1 MRHDIFV
8 PRISESA
15 EEGVLVTWFVEPGAW
30 VREGDLVAEVQ
41 VEKTSAEVRA
51 PARGTIAELLVEPGA
66 VIVQGQPIA
75 ALDAAEEPVEPA
87 GTPSRPGPAAEGAPV
102 SAPAGAGPAGSAS
115 ASPQEAPVPASP
127 AARRL
132 AVELGVHLASISGT
146 GPAGRIV
153 ETDVRAAAGEGRGA
167 GLVALTPMRRA
178 IAERMRRGLL
188 ETAQLTITA
197 EADVTALADE
207 LAASSAR
214 SGQRATYTAAIVRA
228 SALALRD
235 HPRVGAS
242 WADEGLRLPERINI
256 GVAVALD
263 DGLVVP
269 VVRDAATKN
278 LEQLD
283 GEIAALAERARTAH
297 LTEDETLGAVL
308 SVTNLGAYRIDAF
321 TPLLNPPQAATL
333 GLGRARP
340 RPAVIDGTIAVRT
353 LVVLSLTF
361 DHRVLDGAPAAAF
374 LDAVVAALEDPGR
387 LL

>member
-1 MRHDIFV
+1 MRRDIIV
-8 PRISESA
+8 PRVSESA
-15 EEGVLVTWFVEPGAW
+15 EEGVLVTWFVEPGARI
-30 VREGDLVAEVQ
+30 REGDLVAEVQ

-51 PARGTIAELLVEPGA
+51 PANGRIAELLVEPGA

-75 ALDAAEEPVEPA
+75 TLDAVEKPVEPVP
-87 GTPSRPGPAAEGAPV
+87 TPSTPESAAAGAPV
-102 SAPAGAGPAGSAS
+102 SAPAVAAN
-115 ASPQEAPVPASP
+115 APVGEPVAASP

-132 AVELGVHLASISGT
+132 ALELGVDLASIAGT
-146 GPAGRIV
+146 GPAGRII
-153 ETDVRAAAGEGRGA
+153 EADVRAAAGEGSRA

-178 IAERMRRGLL
+178 IADRMRRGLL
-188 ETAQLTITA
+188 EAAQLTITA

-235 HPRVGAS
+235 HPRVGAA
-242 WADEGLRLPERINI
+242 WTDEGLRLPERIDI

-263 DGLVVP
+263 DGLIVP
-269 VVRDAATKN
+269 VVRNAATKS

-283 GEIAALAERARTAH
+283 GEIADLAERARTAH
-297 LTEDETLGAVL
+297 LAEEETRGAVF

-333 GLGRARP
+333 GLGRARR
-340 RPAVIDGTIAVRT
+340 RPAVVDGTIAVRT

-374 LDAVVAALEDPGR
+374 LDAVITALEDPGR

>member
-1 MRHDIFV
+1 MRHDILA
-8 PRISESA
+8 PRISETA
-15 EEGVLVTWFVEPGAW
+15 EEGILVTWFVEPGARI
-30 VREGDLVAEVQ
+30 REGDLVAEVQ

-51 PARGTIAELLVEPGA
+51 PAHGTIAELLVEPGA
-66 VIVQGQPIA
+66 VIVQGRPIA
-75 ALDAAEEPVEPA
+75 TLNAVEGLVEPVHTPTLMSPEPPAA
-87 GTPSRPGPAAEGAPV
+87 GTPA
-102 SAPAGAGPAGSAS
+102 SAPAAAAAPAGR
-115 ASPQEAPVPASP
+115 PVAASP

-132 AVELGVHLASISGT
+132 ALELGVDLTSIAGT
-146 GPAGRIV
+146 GPDGRIV
-153 ETDVRAAAGEGRGA
+153 EANVRAAAGEASSA

-188 ETAQLTITA
+188 EAAQLTITA

-228 SALALRD
+228 SALALRH
-235 HPRVGAS
+235 HPRAGAE
-242 WADEGLRLPERINI
+242 WTGEGIRLPERIDI

-269 VVRDAATKN
+269 VVRDAATKS

-283 GEIAALAERARTAH
+283 AEVADLARRARTAQ
-297 LTEDETLGAVL
+297 LSEDETLGAVF
-308 SVTNLGAYRIDAF
+308 SVTNLGSYRVDAF
-321 TPLLNPPQAATL
+321 TPLLNPPQAAIL
-333 GLGRARP
+333 GIGRARP
-340 RPAVIDGTIAVRT
+340 RPAVVDGTIVVRT

-374 LDAVVAALEDPGR
+374 LDAVVTALEDPGP

>member
-1 MRHDIFV
+1 MRHDILA

-15 EEGVLVTWFVEPGAW
+15 DEGVLVTWFVEPGARI
-30 VREGDLVAEVQ
+30 REGDLVAEVQ

-51 PARGTIAELLVEPGA
+51 PASGRIAELLVEPGA
-66 VIVQGQPIA
+66 VIVQGHPIA
-75 ALDAAEEPVEPA
+75 TLDAVERLAEPVQ
-87 GTPSRPGPAAEGAPV
+87 TPSTPESVAAGAPV
-102 SAPAGAGPAGSAS
+102 SAPAVAA
-115 ASPQEAPVPASP
+115 APVGQPLAASP

-132 AVELGVHLASISGT
+132 ALELGVDLASIAGT
-146 GPAGRIV
+146 GPGGRII
-153 ETDVRAAAGEGRGA
+153 EADVRAAAGEGSPV

-188 ETAQLTITA
+188 EAAQLTITA

-214 SGQRATYTAAIVRA
+214 SGRRATYTAAIVRA

-235 HPRVGAS
+235 HPRAGAA
-242 WADEGLRLPERINI
+242 WTDEGLRLPERIDI

-269 VVRDAATKN
+269 VVRNATTKT
-278 LEQLD
+278 LEHLD
-283 GEIAALAERARTAH
+283 GEIADLAERARTAH
-297 LTEDETLGAVL
+297 LTEEETRGAVF
-308 SVTNLGAYRIDAF
+308 SVTNLGGYRIDAF

-333 GLGRARP
+333 GIGRARR
-340 RPAVIDGTIAVRT
+340 RPAVVDGAIAVRT

-374 LDAVVAALEDPGR
+374 LDAVITALEDPGR
-387 LL
+387 LF

>member
-1 MRHDIFV
+1 MRQDIIV
-8 PRISESA
+8 PRVSEST
-15 EEGVLVTWFVEPGAW
+15 EEGVLVTWFVEPGARI
-30 VREGDLVAEVQ
+30 REGDLVAEVQ

-51 PARGTIAELLVEPGA
+51 PANGRIAELLVEPGA

-75 ALDAAEEPVEPA
+75 TLDAVEKLVEPVQ
-87 GTPSRPGPAAEGAPV
+87 TPSTPESAAAGAPV
-102 SAPAGAGPAGSAS
+102 SAPAVAAN
-115 ASPQEAPVPASP
+115 APVGQPVAASP

-132 AVELGVHLASISGT
+132 ALELGVDLASIAGT
-146 GPAGRIV
+146 GPAGRII
-153 ETDVRAAAGEGRGA
+153 EADVRAAAGEGSRA

-178 IAERMRRGLL
+178 IADRMRRGLL
-188 ETAQLTITA
+188 EAAQLTITA

-235 HPRVGAS
+235 HPRVGAA
-242 WADEGLRLPERINI
+242 WTDEGIRLPERIDI

-269 VVRDAATKN
+269 VVRNAATKS

-283 GEIAALAERARTAH
+283 GEIADLAKRARTAH
-297 LTEDETLGAVL
+297 LSEDETRGAVF

-321 TPLLNPPQAATL
+321 TPLLSPPQAATL
-333 GLGRARP
+333 GLGRARR
-340 RPAVIDGTIAVRT
+340 RPAVVDGTIAVRT

-374 LDAVVAALEDPGR
+374 LDAVITALEDPGR
-387 LL
+387 LF

>member
-1 MRHDIFV
+1 MRHDILA
-8 PRISESA
+8 PRISDSSD
-15 EEGVLVTWFVEPGAW
+15 EGVLVTWFVEPGAR

-51 PARGTIAELLVEPGA
+51 SAGGMVAELLVGTGA

-75 ALDAAEEPVEPA
+75 TLDTMEAAA
-87 GTPSRPGPAAEGAPV
+87 GPIQTPSTSASATAGATAGAAV
-102 SAPAGAGPAGSAS
+102 SSAAVAAAPAGR
-115 ASPQEAPVPASP
+115 PVTASP

-132 AVELGVHLASISGT
+132 AGELGVELASIAGT

-153 ETDVRAAAGEGRGA
+153 ESDIRAAAGEAPRA
-167 GLVALTPMRRA
+167 GLVALTRMRRT
-178 IAERMRRGLL
+178 IADRMRRGLL
-188 ETAQLTITA
+188 EAAQLTITA
-197 EADVTALADE
+197 EADVTALTGE
-207 LAASSAR
+207 LAASGAR

-235 HPRVGAS
+235 HPRAGAT
-242 WADEGLRLPERINI
+242 WTDEGLRLPERIDI

-269 VVRDAATKN
+269 VVRNAAAKS
-278 LEQLD
+278 LQQLD
-283 GEIAALAERARTAH
+283 AEIAELAGRARAAR
-297 LTEDETLGAVL
+297 LTEDETRGGVF
-308 SVTNLGAYRIDAF
+308 SVTNLGGYRIDAF
-321 TPLLNPPQAATL
+321 TPLLDPPQAAIL

-340 RPAVIDGTIAVRT
+340 RPAVVDGTIAVRT

-374 LDAVVAALEDPGR
+374 LDAVITALEDPGR
-387 LL
+387 LF

>member
-1 MRHDIFV
+1 MRQDIIV
-8 PRISESA
+8 PRVSETT
-15 EEGVLVTWFVEPGAW
+15 EEGVLVTWFVESGAR

-41 VEKTSAEVRA
+41 VEKTSAEIRA
-51 PARGTIAELLVEPGA
+51 PADGRIAELLVEPGA
-66 VIVQGQPIA
+66 VIVQGHPIA
-75 ALDAAEEPVEPA
+75 SLDAGEGLVEPVQA
-87 GTPSRPGPAAEGAPV
+87 PSTAESAAADAPV
-102 SAPAGAGPAGSAS
+102 SVTAVAANAPAG
-115 ASPQEAPVPASP
+115 QPVAASP

-132 AVELGVHLASISGT
+132 ALELGVDLASIAGT

-153 ETDVRAAAGEGRGA
+153 EADVRAAAGEGSRA

-178 IAERMRRGLL
+178 IADRMRRGLL
-188 ETAQLTITA
+188 EAAQLTITA
-197 EADVTALADE
+197 EADVTDLADE

-228 SALALRD
+228 TALALRD
-235 HPRVGAS
+235 HPRVGAT
-242 WADEGLRLPERINI
+242 WTDEGLRLPELIDI

-269 VVRDAATKN
+269 VVRNAATKS

-283 GEIAALAERARTAH
+283 GEIADLARRARIAL
-297 LTEDETLGAVL
+297 LTEDETQGAVF
-308 SVTNLGAYRIDAF
+308 SVTNLGANRIDAF
-321 TPLLNPPQAATL
+321 TPLLNPPQTATL
-333 GLGRARP
+333 GLGRARQ
-340 RPAVIDGTIAVRT
+340 RPAVVDGTIAVRT

-374 LDAVVAALEDPGR
+374 LDAVITALEEPGR

>member
-1 MRHDIFV
+1 MRHDIIV

-15 EEGVLVTWFVEPGAW
+15 EEGVLVTWFVEPGARI
-30 VREGDLVAEVQ
+30 REGDLVAEVQ

-51 PARGTIAELLVEPGA
+51 PANGTIAELLVEPGA
-66 VIVQGQPIA
+66 VIVQGHPIA
-75 ALDAAEEPVEPA
+75 TLDAVEKLVEPVQ
-87 GTPSRPGPAAEGAPV
+87 TPSTLESAGAGAPV
-102 SAPAGAGPAGSAS
+102 SAPAVAAN
-115 ASPQEAPVPASP
+115 APVGQPVAASP

-132 AVELGVHLASISGT
+132 ALELGVDLASITGT
-146 GPAGRIV
+146 GPAGRII
-153 ETDVRAAAGEGRGA
+153 EADVRAAAGEGSRA

-178 IAERMRRGLL
+178 IADRMRRGLL
-188 ETAQLTITA
+188 EAAQLTITA
-197 EADVTALADE
+197 EADVTTLADE

-228 SALALRD
+228 AALALRD
-235 HPRVGAS
+235 HPRVGAA
-242 WADEGLRLPERINI
+242 WTDEGLRLPEQIDI

-269 VVRDAATKN
+269 VVRNAATKS

-283 GEIAALAERARTAH
+283 GEIADLADRARTAR
-297 LTEDETLGAVL
+297 LTEDERRGAVF

-321 TPLLNPPQAATL
+321 TPLLDPPQAAIL
-333 GLGRARP
+333 GLGRARR
-340 RPAVIDGTIAVRT
+340 RPAVVDGTIAVRT

-374 LDAVVAALEDPGR
+374 LDAVITALEDPGQ
-387 LL
+387 LF